1 MAIYEFSPINPWSHS
16 STPTL
21 FRAELISTACNLIR
35 ARAYNDSRNSIYEG
49 NLPAT
54 SAPIIRIGCESHS
67 ARRYEA
73 LPPWLFSMIVHML
86 AVIGLGMVQLGINTH
101 DSLNLL
107 FLASDQ
113 PQGEEIEVEGLADL
127 DLDVSVT
134 VASFS
139 ESDDTPAPLADNEL
153 LANLESDLENLVS
166 SEGGVTSLLPGDGL
180 GAIGDTSGSKG
191 DASFFGLSG
200 EGSKFVYVFDRS
212 ESMNSTLTR
221 YSENMLIGSITPLL
235 AAKAELVRSMKAL
248 SSRHQFQMVFYNHEP
263 WLFSDDHYDR
273 ELFAATSENKQRAEK
288 FVTSMVATGFTN
300 HLGALDMAIDLEPD
314 VIFLMTDAQA
324 KDDLHPS
331 VVRRMYKYC
340 QRKGI
345 VINIAHFSTMPRSN
359 CTLIPLAEKTGGQ
372 HIFISLE
379 DIADAMDD
387 PAKL

>member
-1 MAIYEFSPINPWSHS
+1 
-16 STPTL
+16 
-21 FRAELISTACNLIR
+21 
-35 ARAYNDSRNSIYEG
+35 
-49 NLPAT
+49 LPAA
-54 SAPIIRIGCESHS
+54 SAPIIRIDCDSHS

-107 FLASDQ
+107 FLADDV
-113 PQGEEIEVEGLADL
+113 PPGEEIEVEGLV
-127 DLDVSVT
+127 DVSLDMEVT
-134 VASFS
+134 AASFS
-139 ESDDTPAPLADNEL
+139 QVADVPAPLADDEL
-153 LANLESDLENLVS
+153 LTSLESDLESLAS
-166 SEGGVTSLLPGDGL
+166 SSGGPTSPLPGDGL
-180 GAIGDTSGSKG
+180 GAVGDTAGSKG
-191 DASFFGLSG
+191 DASFFGLTG

-221 YSENMLIGSITPLL
+221 YSEEMLIGSITPLI

-273 ELFAATSENKQRAEK
+273 ELFAATLENKRRAEK
-288 FVTSMVATGFTN
+288 FVTSLVATGFTN
-300 HLGALDMAIDLEPD
+300 HLGALDMAIDLDPD

-345 VINIAHFSTMPRSN
+345 VINIAHFSTMPRSH